1 MAGTAGKVSGHCPN
15 NPLYILRSVT
25 QYRESKAPPPPIH
38 LTISPPLH
46 LPFTSPSPAPPLPF
60 RPAIGSGLQ
69 RSFQFNLNMWCES
82 NRAAETQSSPDVMKQ
97 WSKGLSVCPKH
108 YISQKNV
115 DDFENVGN
123 CVQTAN
129 SVTMTSESIIRSTD
143 TRRNVWRE
151 IAVLLQRPIWG
162 STSNGNFLWPPRPS

>member
-1 MAGTAGKVSGHCPN
+1 MVQLRFPSAEATGPRVCRCRVQFSVLTVFCS
-15 NPLYILRSVT
+15 LYNSLVNTKLRN
-25 QYRESKAPPPPIH
+25 
-38 LTISPPLH
+38 
-46 LPFTSPSPAPPLPF
+46 PSPAPPLPF

-69 RSFQFNLNMWCES
+69 RSFQFNLNMRCES

-97 WSKGLSVCPKH
+97 LSKGLSVCPKH

-143 TRRNVWRE
+143 TRHSNVWRE
-151 IAVLLQRPIWG
+151 IAVLLQRPI
-162 STSNGNFLWPPRPS
+162 